1 MKTNNIF
8 HTIPLHLTD
17 ELLEVL
23 QESKTVK
30 IKRIVSRG
38 HASPEGFWYDQ
49 EKNEWII
56 VLKGNA
62 RLSLATQ
69 KEPISLSCGN
79 YLNIPAHLKHRVD
92 WTDPSEETIWLA
104 IYY

>member
-8 HTIPLHLTD
+8 QAIPGQIKD

-23 QESKTVK
+23 QENGTVK
-30 IKRIVSRG
+30 IERIISKG
-38 HASPEGFWYDQ
+38 HTSPENFWYDQ

-62 RLSLATQ
+62 RLSFATH
-69 KEPISLSCGN
+69 ENPISLTVGD
-79 YLNIPAHLKHRVD
+79 YMNIPAHLKHRVE
-92 WTDPSEETIWLA
+92 WTDPDQETIWLTV
-104 IYY
+104 YY